1 MPLKEGVELLKKGL
15 AYAHRTKYKEAMAY
29 YQKALLI
36 DPNNPEGYY
45 LRASI
50 LIDTGNSV
58 EGLKDCESALAL
70 DQNHAAAWAKKG
82 LALYNLER
90 FEEGLTA
97 CTRAAALNGNDAF
110 AWYMKGVCLDEL
122 GRSDEAQEAYGKS
135 LELEIILDMDA
146 DRKKAGR

>member
-1 MPLKEGVELLKKGL
+1 MPEKESVELLKKGL
-15 AYAHRTKYKEAMAY
+15 AYARRTKFKEAMAY
-29 YQKALLI
+29 YQKSILL
-36 DPNNPEGYY
+36 DPNNPEAYY

-50 LIDTGNSV
+50 LIDNGNNV
-58 EGLKDCESALAL
+58 EGLADCERALAL

-90 FEEGLTA
+90 FEEGLLA
-97 CTRAAALNGNDAF
+97 CTRATSLNGNDAF

-146 DRKKAGR
+146 ERKKVGR